1 MEFNYIYIVKI
12 IAYFIIYSFIGWLI
26 ESVFKSILQKKWVNS
41 GFLNGP
47 FCPIYGIGALI
58 MFLCLNN
65 LNDNIFLIFI
75 VGFIVLSIWEYI
87 VGVFLEKVFNRKYW
101 DYTGNPLNIKGRVCL
116 FNSIAWGVL
125 AVLFIHYL
133 HPFISSK
140 IDMIPEKILITVV
153 SILLAYI
160 VGDTIQ
166 STIKA
171 KTLDKKLE
179 KLKELNETIK
189 EKLSELN
196 NIKVV
201 KPEYSGNLQE
211 IVEKLQEQQKKLKI
225 KVLRQT
231 TRLKKAFPTMKSEKI
246 TEFLNQK
253 LEEIREIKDKRK

>member
-1 MEFNYIYIVKI
+1 MEFKYIYIVKI
-12 IAYFIIYSFIGWLI
+12 ISYFIMYSFIGWLI

-58 MFLCLNN
+58 MFIFLNN

-87 VGVFLEKVFNRKYW
+87 VGVFLEKAFNTKYW
-101 DYTGNPLNIKGRVCL
+101 DYTENKFNIKGRVCL
-116 FNSIAWGVL
+116 FNSTAWGVL
-125 AVLFIHYL
+125 SVLFIHFW
-133 HPFISSK
+133 HPFIASK
-140 IDMIPEKILITVV
+140 IDMVPENILIIVV

-166 STIKA
+166 STVRT

-179 KLKELNETIK
+179 KFKELNKSIK
-189 EKLSELN
+189 EKLSEINSTKIL
-196 NIKVV
+196 KTD
-201 KPEYSGNLQE
+201 SSTTLQE
-211 IVEKLQEQQKKLKI
+211 VVERLQEQQKKLKFKLI
-225 KVLRQT
+225 KQT
-231 TRLKKAFPTMKSEKI
+231 NRLKKAFPTMKSEKI

-253 LEEIREIKDKRK
+253 FEEIKEKRIK